1 MARTGLIFRMENEG
15 GAAVAESAE
24 EVMAVEAEASQATEE
39 VESASGDVTEVE
51 TGIENAGEAQ
61 AELSSIE
68 ASVEEAAEDGG
79 MTPREAE
86 HVQARLERV
95 AALLGTTVSEMGLT
109 FRKESFGGASSRV
122 AATKMRLEGI
132 KEWGKKIW
140 EAIKKAWAW
149 LKDAVSNFFAKLTGN
164 IEAVE
169 KRLKDLQAR
178 VNNAASKNMKTN
190 KSTVGYAAKV
200 FSIDGKT
207 GAEEMLKLLANGSVY
222 LEILDVLAAE
232 TNKTGASADVNKQ
245 NIENYAQKL
254 KSVFTSN
261 GTKAGTLPKS
271 AEKDAEGG
279 ILLPNGEAVL
289 VVPKNETVANG
300 EDVKVFY
307 VTVGDASEKK
317 AEDYTALTFDQMKK
331 VLEAALGL
339 AKQLKAA
346 KKVETE
352 FRATIDNNIKFAEN
366 QMKIAE
372 SGNAKEK
379 DENAQEQARAV
390 LEMARVANNLNIS
403 LVKMALNKLPKAAFD
418 LCAGAGD
425 AVNGNLSNYKEEEK

>member
-1 MARTGLIFRMENEG
+1 MARTGLIFRMENDG
-15 GAAVAESAE
+15 GSATAESAE
-24 EVMAVEAEASQATEE
+24 EVLAVEAEASNATDE
-39 VESASGDVTEVE
+39 VEAASGDVTEVE

-95 AALLGTTVSEMGLT
+95 AALLGTTVADMGLT

-169 KRLKDLQAR
+169 KRLKELQGR
-178 VNNAASKNMKTN
+178 VNSAATKNMKSN

-200 FSIDGKT
+200 FTIEGKS
-207 GAEEMLKLLANGSVY
+207 GYDEMLKMLSNGRVY
-222 LEILDVLAAE
+222 FEILDILAGE
-232 TNKTGASADVNKQ
+232 TNKSSSTTPVDKKLV
-245 NIENYAQKL
+245 EDYAKRL
-254 KSVFTSN
+254 KEIFTTN
-261 GTKAGTLPKS
+261 GVKATNLPKS

-289 VVPKNETVANG
+289 AVPKNETVTGG
-300 EDVKVFY
+300 EDLAIFY
-307 VTVGDASEKK
+307 LTVGDAHEKK
-317 AEDYTALTFDQMKK
+317 ADDYTALTFDQMKK
-331 VLEAALGL
+331 VLEAALDL
-339 AKQLKAA
+339 AKLLKNA

-352 FRATIDNNIKFAEN
+352 FRATIDNNIKHCEN
-366 QMKIAE
+366 QMKIAG
-372 SGNAKEK
+372 SGNAKDK
-379 DENAQEQARAV
+379 DEANQEKV
-390 LEMARVANNLNIS
+390 KKILEMSRIANNLNIS
-403 LVKMALNKLPKAAFD
+403 LVKMGLNRLPKAAFD
-418 LCAGAGD
+418 LCAAAGD
-425 AVNGNLSNYKEEEK
+425 AVNGNLGNYKEEEK